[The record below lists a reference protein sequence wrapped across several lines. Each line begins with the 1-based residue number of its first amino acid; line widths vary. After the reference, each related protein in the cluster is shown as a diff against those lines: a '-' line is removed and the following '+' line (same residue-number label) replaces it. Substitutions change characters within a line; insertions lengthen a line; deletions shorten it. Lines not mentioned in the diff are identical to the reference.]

1 MSAIFEPTTAVGSD
15 TLTNEFMR
23 LLTFL
28 VESFVGAFGITKP
41 KPEQQRTVALA
52 LGGFLLL
59 FFVVLASLI
68 LWMLFGVRR

>member
-1 MSAIFEPTTAVGSD
+1 MSAIFEPTTPAESD
-15 TLTNEFMR
+15 TLTSESMR
-23 LLTFL
+23 LLNFL

-41 KPEQQRTVALA
+41 KPEQERTVALA

-59 FFVVLASLI
+59 FFVVLATLI